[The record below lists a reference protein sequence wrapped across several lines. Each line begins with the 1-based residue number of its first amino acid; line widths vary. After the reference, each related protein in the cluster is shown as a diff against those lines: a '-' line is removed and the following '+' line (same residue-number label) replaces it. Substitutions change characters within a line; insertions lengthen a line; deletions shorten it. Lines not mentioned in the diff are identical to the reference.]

1 MLAALTLVIKLI
13 RRKSVERK
21 RGRERGARDHKE
33 TELLPQTSRRL
44 LEESTGL
51 GAR

>member
-1 MLAALTLVIKLI
+1 MIAALTLVIKLI

-21 RGRERGARDHKE
+21 RGREREERDHKE
-33 TELLPQTSRRL
+33 MELLPQTSHRL
-44 LEESTGL
+44 LEKSTGL